1 MPHNDTASS
10 SAAGVAASDESY
22 DATARILVLGDSAVG
37 KSSLLMRFCENRFDS
52 NFVITIGVDFRVK
65 TINIQDREVRLQIW
79 DTAGQERFR
88 TITPAY
94 YRNAMGV
101 LLIYDMTDPKRM
113 PPIAQMLT
121 TGFVTWMNTRTRLF
135 RSFLVGNKA
144 DMAAKRKKG
153 QALADKYGMAFFET
167 SAKSGLNVEQAFRA
181 IAERVCDSYDLLSG
195 IPPRA
200 HNNGS
205 VANSNAV
212 KLSERRGNGGAG
224 GNGGAAASGA

>member
-1 MPHNDTASS
+1 
-10 SAAGVAASDESY
+10 
-22 DATARILVLGDSAVG
+22 
-37 KSSLLMRFCENRFDS
+37 
-52 NFVITIGVDFRVK
+52 
-65 TINIQDREVRLQIW
+65 
-79 DTAGQERFR
+79 
-88 TITPAY
+88 
-94 YRNAMGV
+94 MGV
-101 LLIYDMTDPKRM
+101 LLIYDMTDPK
-113 PPIAQMLT
+113 
-121 TGFVTWMNTRTRLF
+121 
-135 RSFLVGNKA
+135 SFENVDYWVRNLDEHADKTVQKLLVGNKA
-144 DMAAKRKKG
+144 DMAAKRKVSTEEG

-224 GNGGAAASGA
+224 GNGGATASGAEKRKCC

>member
-1 MPHNDTASS
+1 MPHFETAS
-10 SAAGVAASDESY
+10 SAAGVASSDDSY

-101 LLIYDMTDPKRM
+101 LLIYDMTDSK
-113 PPIAQMLT
+113 
-121 TGFVTWMNTRTRLF
+121 
-135 RSFLVGNKA
+135 SFKNVDYWVRNLDEHADKTVQKLLVGNKA
-144 DMAAKRKKG
+144 DMAAKRKVSTEEG
-153 QALADKYGMAFFET
+153 QALADKYGMTFFET

-181 IAERVCDSYDLLSG
+181 IAERVCDSYDLLNG
-195 IPPRA
+195 IEPRV

-205 VANSNAV
+205 VASSNAV
-212 KLSERRGNGGAG
+212 KLSDRRGTGGAG
-224 GNGGAAASGA
+224 EFRGAVTVMD

>member
-10 SAAGVAASDESY
+10 AAAGVAASDESY

-101 LLIYDMTDPKRM
+101 LLIYDMTDPK
-113 PPIAQMLT
+113 
-121 TGFVTWMNTRTRLF
+121 
-135 RSFLVGNKA
+135 SFKNVDYWVRNLDEHADKTVQKLLVGNKA
-144 DMAAKRKKG
+144 DMAAKRKVSTEAG

-181 IAERVCDSYDLLSG
+181 IAERVCDSY
-195 IPPRA
+195 
-200 HNNGS
+200 
-205 VANSNAV
+205 
-212 KLSERRGNGGAG
+212 E
-224 GNGGAAASGA
+224 